1 MKKVIL
7 ALAATAAATTAFAA
21 CGVMSGNV
29 TIWIGGNGDVTGE
42 LESNCSQAQ
51 SPCTIEITSPGQE
64 WVEATA
70 RAGSDFIAWD
80 GCPEEHGQYCRLTYT
95 EGMEDI
101 EFAAMFAPQSAPR
114 VTVQACTSGILPGS
128 LCTPYVGKTFA
139 LIFEGD
145 TFQAIGWDNR
155 VYTGTYYENMFS
167 GSAGG
172 ELMTAVDNGD
182 GRISI
187 TLWPKGYS
195 GCSSTVPNC
204 VVSLRT
210 VRQ

>member
-7 ALAATAAATTAFAA
+7 ALAATATTAAIA
-21 CGVMSGNV
+21 CGTASTKTWVVSG
-29 TIWIGGNGDVTGE
+29 GDVSSDMGWSCAR
-42 LESNCSQAQ
+42 ES
-51 SPCTIEITSPGQE
+51 SPCSNAVVPPTEE
-64 WVEATA
+64 WLTATPRSGYDFLRWDYCDEA
-70 RAGSDFIAWD
+70 
-80 GCPEEHGQYCRLTYT
+80 HGQYCKINHI
-95 EGMEDI
+95 EGDRQVV
-101 EFAAMFAPQSAPR
+101 ALFAPEGSIR
-114 VTVQACTSGILPGS
+114 VKVEACTSGILPGS
-128 LCTPYVGKTFA
+128 LCTPYVGKELA
-139 LIFEGD
+139 LATQGNLFV
-145 TFQAIGWDNR
+145 AIGWDNR

-167 GSAGG
+167 GSANG